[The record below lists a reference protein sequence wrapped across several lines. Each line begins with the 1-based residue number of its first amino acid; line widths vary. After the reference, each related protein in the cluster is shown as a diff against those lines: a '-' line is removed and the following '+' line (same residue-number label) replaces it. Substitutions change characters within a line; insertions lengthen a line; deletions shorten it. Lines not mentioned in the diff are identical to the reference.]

1 MHLFD
6 SYCYNIDEKLKM
18 VRYFVFTLALVTMFS
33 LIFNSMNGLWY
44 YILESNTDTFNT
56 ILSIFFNLLFII
68 SLATIWVRTYQLTS
82 EQLPASSRPP
92 SAKVHSIDKL

>member
-44 YILESNTDTFNT
+44 YIL
-56 ILSIFFNLLFII
+56 
-68 SLATIWVRTYQLTS
+68 
-82 EQLPASSRPP
+82 
-92 SAKVHSIDKL
+92 